1 MRTSSALFAAGVALL
16 AVACEPKPPT
26 VCSDLPQQR
35 VFVGQTGTV
44 APCFEDPGGGTLSF
58 TAESS
63 DHSVATANSVAD
75 GVVFGGVSPG
85 EAVVTVTATN
95 DNKLSAKA
103 AFLVLVP
110 NRPPTYASHLET
122 ARIVLGRGLRLDLR
136 ELFTEPDGEKMTFT
150 GTSSASAIAGVSV
163 VANSALVTGLSG
175 GVAQVTLTAT
185 DTHGAEA
192 TGTIRIFV
200 PVWTTMLEDGFDEQV
215 SLDDWTGLDAKLS
228 VKDGSLHIEPLA
240 EGYFGVAS
248 RALDGVTDFEIY
260 LGMKPVTGGQ
270 TGVIWRTGDAG
281 IEAYLFVTGELT
293 IGEDRANWAFAWLS
307 SGLWSDPFHG
317 ESDLVKLGEYADFNI
332 FLSQD
337 NIRIS
342 TGDGVLFSKHI
353 LDGTAPAL
361 HEIRLVAAEQTG
373 QFDYVAL
380 AGFPLDDPGA
390 KTRQVRLPV
399 LDTRTRR

>member
-26 VCSDLPQQR
+26 VCSDLPRQR

-63 DHSVATANSVAD
+63 DHSVATASSMAD

-95 DNKLSAKA
+95 DRELSAEA

-136 ELFTEPDGEKMTFT
+136 ELFTEPDGEEMTFT

-185 DTHGAEA
+185 DPHGAEA

-248 RALDGVTDFEIY
+248 RALD
-260 LGMKPVTGGQ
+260 
-270 TGVIWRTGDAG
+270 
-281 IEAYLFVTGELT
+281 
-293 IGEDRANWAFAWLS
+293 
-307 SGLWSDPFHG
+307 
-317 ESDLVKLGEYADFNI
+317 
-332 FLSQD
+332 
-337 NIRIS
+337 IRIS
-342 TGDGVLFSKHI
+342 TGDGVLFSRHI